1 MLYEELVFNI
11 ICCMKDKILHLH
23 MQKSQKI
30 LSILFL
36 ISFGLSFA
44 HSELNFL
51 SEVEQGYPHNHYD
64 YCEIVKEARISN
76 IQNKIDPP
84 IVLFIH
90 NDCCDECK
98 EITDILQ
105 NAQFTSTKKFFN
117 THTFLI
123 NRTLLI

>member
-1 MLYEELVFNI
+1 MYKSRKKISLFVL
-11 ICCMKDKILHLH
+11 IC
-23 MQKSQKI
+23 
-30 LSILFL
+30 
-36 ISFGLSFA
+36 FGLFFA

-51 SEVEQGYPHNHYD
+51 SEVPQGNSHNHHD
-64 YCEIVKEARISN
+64 YCEIVKEARIEKSN

-84 IVLFIH
+84 IVMFIH

-105 NAQFTSTKKFFN
+105 NAQFTSTKKIFN
-117 THTFLI
+117 TSTFLV